1 MAAARRE
8 SSVISLSDTSD
19 QLYTLVEGVTG
30 RGGGE
35 VVLKALSS
43 LMYVEEFSQALK
55 AGDLSDMAV
64 LSPGNKLNSST
75 LLDETILESTK
86 AALSAPSDSYVLRK
100 RSNSSTLRLRN
111 FETWLVIIYRLTYLP
126 IGVYFMKLT
135 WSLESNTAL
144 HGSGSFK
151 GTM

>member
-35 VVLKALSS
+35 VVPKTLSS

-55 AGDLSDMAV
+55 AGELSDMAV

-75 LLDETILESTK
+75 LLDETILESTN
-86 AALSAPSDSYVLRK
+86 AALIAR
-100 RSNSSTLRLRN
+100 
-111 FETWLVIIYRLTYLP
+111 
-126 IGVYFMKLT
+126 
-135 WSLESNTAL
+135 
-144 HGSGSFK
+144 SGSSILK
-151 GTM
+151 NLKTPITLW